1 MRFTMKYPPS
11 IARRKSILPN
21 MFYHGLLWFS
31 FPIVTIAARAW
42 DIT

>member
-31 FPIVTIAARAW
+31 FPVGTFGTRAW
-42 DIT
+42 D